1 MKFLML
7 LRKELRESL
16 PWIILAA
23 IALVAIGGISVRHD
37 IRSGWSAGSYS
48 NISPGGPVNPHRF
61 DRWSPLRMSGP
72 TLFVISIALGLVLGV
87 QHFWMP
93 HFTRTWPFQLHRSV
107 GKMSILGAKL
117 VAAAIGFIV
126 PLGGVWLALYWYVCR
141 SNAFGVPVPARVLID
156 GLIMIAL
163 GLVVYLAAALASLS
177 RAKWYTTKAFG
188 LAFAAFVL
196 YRAIQCGLLWACVII
211 VVGIMILL
219 SQVVDTFLKREY

>member
-16 PWIILAA
+16 PWILLAA
-23 IALVAIGGISVRHD
+23 IALLAIGGMALRHN
-37 IRSGWSAGSYS
+37 ILSGWTGGSYS
-48 NISPGGPVNPHRF
+48 DISPGEPVNPHRF
-61 DRWSPLRMSGP
+61 VRYSPLWMPGSI
-72 TLFVISIALGLVLGV
+72 LFSISITLGLALGV

-93 HFTRTWPFQLHRSV
+93 HFTRTWPFLLHRSA

-117 VAAAIGFIV
+117 TAAAIGFIV
-126 PLGGVWLALYWYVCR
+126 PLGAVWLALYWYACR
-141 SNAFGVPVPARVLID
+141 SNALDVQVPARAFID
-156 GLIMIAL
+156 GLILIAF
-163 GLVVYLAAALASLS
+163 GLVVYLGTALAGLS

-188 LAFAAFVL
+188 LAFATVVFFQIVQSVL
-196 YRAIQCGLLWACVII
+196 FWVCVTI